1 MTFLLVKEY
10 LIILNTNIKF
20 KNLPPNGEPKSTSI
34 FIGELLYISCPSL
47 NGEIKFGTPVNN
59 FIGVAELNIKIY
71 YFYELTW
78 MDLCACIFLRHFS
91 SCPFHN

>member
-34 FIGELLYISCPSL
+34 FIGELLYISWPSL
-47 NGEIKFGTPVNN
+47 NGEIKLGTPLNN
-59 FIGVAELNIKIY
+59 LIGVAELNINFI
-71 YFYELTW
+71 FYLLTLR
-78 MDLCACIFLRHFS
+78 DLCACKFLRHF
-91 SCPFHN
+91 